1 MKILSLFNEEK
12 RQRHLGSF
20 LKRIQRMGKP
30 VVETTPVFVLGKQR
44 SGTTMLFNYFESR
57 PDTETYNESDGRIFT
72 DFQLH
77 PLSQVQELL
86 SQSRAPFTVF
96 KSICDS
102 HRIQELFETFPNAW
116 VVWAQ
121 RDCKDVANSSIR
133 HFPPHW
139 KTGLQII
146 CKGEPG
152 GGWFVRGV
160 SDRAAAKLR
169 EVYRD
174 SLSPFEMSCL
184 VWWARNQIAVE
195 NQIDE
200 HPQICMVQYEDLV
213 TQPAK
218 SFEDLNFALGLPSYP
233 QAYAHV
239 HSRSIGRNEYPPM
252 AEDIQIMCEELQ
264 TNLQLMAKRSGR
276 INPDNIER

>member
-1 MKILSLFNEEK
+1 MRVLSLFNEEK
-12 RQRHLGSF
+12 RRRHFGS
-20 LKRIQRMGKP
+20 LIKKLSRIGKP
-30 VVETTPVFVLGKQR
+30 IVPTTPVFVLGKQR

-57 PDTETYNESDGRIFT
+57 PDTETYNESNGRIFT

-77 PLSQVQELL
+77 PLPQVQELL
-86 SQSRAPFTVF
+86 SHSRAPFTVF

-102 HRIQELFETFPNAW
+102 HRIQELFETFPNARI
-116 VVWAQ
+116 VWAQ

-133 HFPPHW
+133 HFPPNW

-146 CKGEPG
+146 CNGESG
-152 GGWFVRGV
+152 GGWFVQGV
-160 SDRAAAKLR
+160 SDSAAVRLR
-169 EVYRD
+169 EVYSD

-195 NQIDE
+195 NKIDE

-218 SFEDLNFALGLPSYP
+218 SFEDLNSALGLPSYP

-239 HSRSIGRNEYPPM
+239 HSRSVGRNEYPPI
-252 AEDIQIMCEELQ
+252 AEDIQLMCKELQ
-264 TNLQLMAKRSGR
+264 TTLQLMAKRSGSIDSDKVGR
-276 INPDNIER
+276 

>member
-1 MKILSLFNEEK
+1 MRILSIFNEEK
-12 RQRHLGSF
+12 RQRHLGS
-20 LKRIQRMGKP
+20 LKKRILRLGKP
-30 VVETTPVFVLGKQR
+30 VVATTPIFVLGKQR

-57 PDTETYNESDGRIFT
+57 QDTETYNESDQRIFT

-77 PLSQVQELL
+77 PLPQVQALL
-86 SQSRAPFTVF
+86 NQSRAPFTVF

-102 HRIQELFETFPNAW
+102 HRMGELFEAFPNAR

-146 CKGEPG
+146 CKGQSG
-152 GGWFVRGV
+152 GGWFVQGV
-160 SDRAAAKLR
+160 SEKAAAILR
-169 EVYRD
+169 EVYKD

-218 SFEDLNFALGLPSYP
+218 SFESLNKSLGLPSDP

-239 HSRSIGRNEYPPM
+239 HSRSIGRNEYPPV
-252 AEDIQIMCEELQ
+252 AKDIQILCKELQ
-264 TNLQLMAKRSGR
+264 TTLILMAKRSGKTF
-276 INPDNIER
+276 ERD